1 MRRDRHVQSGFTFVE
16 LLVVSSLAIVVSGV
30 LLEFFVRHADFL
42 DTAAMESD
50 LRSQVQLATSEMLKE
65 LRHATR
71 AAAGTPP
78 NISIPA
84 APNNIQMTCYL
95 PADLDGNGMIID
107 AAGNLEWNVLNPVRY
122 QYDAPSRQLRRIDNA
137 GTRVMANKVSAVSFE
152 DRAIDATLLTDEV
165 RIQLTLQDTTSR
177 GRNLSAADTVLVKL
191 RN

>member
-1 MRRDRHVQSGFTFVE
+1 
-16 LLVVSSLAIVVSGV
+16 
-30 LLEFFVRHADFL
+30 
-42 DTAAMESD
+42 MESD

-65 LRHATR
+65 LRHTTR

-84 APNNIQMTCYL
+84 APNNIQMTLYL

-107 AAGNLEWNVLNPVRY
+107 AAGNLEWNVLHPVQY

-137 GTRVMANKVSAVSFE
+137 GTRVMANKVSAVSCE

-165 RIQLTLQDTTSR
+165 RIRLTLQDTTSH